1 MKLKIDNREHELIQK
16 MNHYIKNVPHFNNI
30 TFTIETLELGDIV
43 YLGDEGE
50 REGEEKKENDILII
64 ERKSVNDLLSSIK
77 DGRYNEQSYRLNG
90 LSLHNHNIMYL
101 IEGDIV
107 THFNLSVYS
116 ALISLNYHKGFS
128 VIRTF
133 NVDETAIFVCN
144 TLLKLEKTNKPSFYS
159 SKEKEK
165 EGPTTQENNVPNY
178 CSVIKKTKKE
188 NINPDN
194 IGEIMLSQI
203 PGISSVTAIAIMKN
217 FKTIPNLISSIEQ
230 DISCLSNITYETANG
245 QTRKINKACVD
256 ILCKFLMH
264 K

>member
-1 MKLKIDNREHELIQK
+1 MKLKVDNREHELIHK
-16 MNHYIKNVPHFNNI
+16 MNYYIKNVPHLNNI
-30 TFTIETLELGDIV
+30 TFEIETLDLGDIV
-43 YLGDEGE
+43 YLDDHEEG
-50 REGEEKKENDILII
+50 GGKEVLII

-116 ALISLNYHKGFS
+116 AMISLNYHKGFS

-159 SKEKEK
+159 EKENNK
-165 EGPTTQENNVPNY
+165 EISTTNENSIPSY
-178 CSVIKKTKKE
+178 CSVIKKAKKE
-188 NINPDN
+188 NITPDN
-194 IGEIMLSQI
+194 IGEIMISQI
-203 PGISSVTAIAIMKN
+203 PGISSVTAIAIMKH

-230 DISCLSNITYETANG
+230 DSSCLSNITYETANG

>member
-30 TFTIETLELGDIV
+30 TFEIETLDLGDIV
-43 YLGDEGE
+43 YLGRDE
-50 REGEEKKENDILII
+50 EGLEEKEKEILII

-116 ALISLNYHKGFS
+116 AMISLNYHKGFS

-144 TLLKLEKTNKPSFYS
+144 TLLKLEKTNKPSFLFQG
-159 SKEKEK
+159 K
-165 EGPTTQENNVPNY
+165 PLT
-178 CSVIKKTKKE
+178 
-188 NINPDN
+188 
-194 IGEIMLSQI
+194 
-203 PGISSVTAIAIMKN
+203 
-217 FKTIPNLISSIEQ
+217 
-230 DISCLSNITYETANG
+230 
-245 QTRKINKACVD
+245 
-256 ILCKFLMH
+256 
-264 K
+264 

>member
-30 TFTIETLELGDIV
+30 TFMIETLDLGDII
-43 YLGDEGE
+43 YLGDEG
-50 REGEEKKENDILII
+50 EGEEKKENDILII
-64 ERKSVNDLLSSIK
+64 ERKSVSDLLSSIK

-116 ALISLNYHKGFS
+116 AMISLNYHKGFS

-159 SKEKEK
+159 EKENQTIH
-165 EGPTTQENNVPNY
+165 EINTPNY
-178 CSVIKKTKKE
+178 CSVIKKAKKE

-194 IGEIMLSQI
+194 IGEIMISQI
-203 PGISSVTAIAIMKN
+203 PGISSVTAIAIMKH

-230 DISCLSNITYETANG
+230 DSSCLNNITYETANG

>member
-1 MKLKIDNREHELIQK
+1 MKLKIDNREHELIHK
-16 MNHYIKNVPHFNNI
+16 MNHYIKCVPHFNNI
-30 TFTIETLELGDIV
+30 TFTIETLDVGDIV
-43 YLGDEGE
+43 YLDVQEGT
-50 REGEEKKENDILII
+50 EEKEMLII
-64 ERKSVNDLLSSIK
+64 ERKSVNDLLASIK

-116 ALISLNYHKGFS
+116 AMVSLNYHKGFS

-159 SKEKEK
+159 ENEKEK
-165 EGPTTQENNVPNY
+165 ETIQENNTSNY

-194 IGEIMLSQI
+194 IGEIMISQI
-203 PGISSVTAIAIMKN
+203 PGISSVTAISIMKH
-217 FKTIPNLISSIEQ
+217 FKTIPNLISCIEQ
-230 DISCLSNITYETANG
+230 DISCLRNITYKTANG